1 MDLLE
6 VRNGVEAELRNSIA
20 AFYGLLESR
29 NGGRKILSSSKAS
42 GQQPLTFQLGKAAK
56 NPDARET
63 TYLNFCFSSW
73 RYLRPMTSLG
83 NSSSPP
89 PPPGSSD
96 VAVSV
101 GGPSTVVSGSIP
113 AVGSPSSTVDNP
125 KTHVVSKSAA
135 VDDDEI
141 VKVEKV
147 SPVSRRGIR
156 SVVCNCLL

>member
-1 MDLLE
+1 MKW
-6 VRNGVEAELRNSIA
+6 RPSAEIVSPRGMVCSKVGMA
-20 AFYGLLESR
+20 R
-29 NGGRKILSSSKAS
+29 GRFSVVQKRQVSN
-42 GQQPLTFQLGKAAK
+42 PLTFQKKLFGPCK
-56 NPDARET
+56 NEIPGIQ
-63 TYLNFCFSSW
+63 LIFNFLLFLAI
-73 RYLRPMTSLG
+73 LRPMTSLG

-96 VAVSV
+96 VAVSSV

-147 SPVSRRGIR
+147 SPVSRRGIG
-156 SVVCNCLL
+156 SVMCHGLL